1 MERYIQLPRIWL
13 FPVIILFILFSSTPC
28 IAKIAQKRTVLIG
41 SNENF
46 APFEFINKKGGADG
60 YTVNLMRAVAKR
72 QGLNIKIVLDTWS
85 NTYQAL
91 KDGQINA
98 VTGMLYSKKRDINFD
113 FSVPHLIIP
122 YALFKRKDTLIR
134 SLDDLK
140 NKEIITVS
148 DVYAHEW
155 LNEKKITNS
164 IIAVKTPTEALELL
178 AAGKHDCVVLPRLQ
192 GVILLDDLKIDTVET
207 FGPPVL
213 EKRFCFAVASGNS
226 ELLAELNEGLFSI
239 QQSGEYDEIYLK
251 WISVSH
257 NSNNYR
263 KLLIFALLSLS
274 AIIFALFAI
283 GIWNWLLKRTV
294 RIKTKELRRKEAKLK
309 AIVEGIP
316 IPTFV
321 VDENHIVTHWNMACE
336 LLTGKTSAKMVGTKN
351 HPRALFEKQPY
362 SIVDLLL
369 ENVLTKSTQNH
380 DSTIYRESPIVAGA
394 YETDIIYKNSEIN
407 NRWLCGSAAL
417 LRDETG
423 NVNGA
428 IEIWQ
433 DLTTIKEL
441 ESQLIQS
448 QKMEALGTLAGGIA
462 HDFNNI
468 LSVVIGNADL
478 ISRQLPKESLLNDK
492 IERILS
498 ATKRAKNLVMQI
510 LTYSR
515 QAEIKTKPVH
525 TESVH
530 VHSIVKETLELI
542 NISLP
547 QGITICEDLQSNAL
561 AIADASHIHQIVM
574 NLFTNALH
582 SMKDKEGVLSVSLNA
597 VQVDKD
603 KTNHAIGLIQGKFVK
618 LTVGDTGHGIPI
630 DIQYKIF
637 DPFFTT
643 KKRGEGTGMGLSVT
657 QGIVQQ
663 YNGIITFDS
672 ESGKGTTFHVYLPQY
687 VGRQA

>member
-1 MERYIQLPRIWL
+1 MERYIQLLRIRL
-13 FPVIILFILFSSTPC
+13 FPVIFLFILFSFTPG
-28 IAKIAQKRTVLIG
+28 IAQISQKKIVLIG
-41 SNENF
+41 SNKDF

-60 YTVNLMRAVAKR
+60 YTVDLMRAVAKI
-72 QGLNIKIVLDTWS
+72 QGLNIKIELDTWS
-85 NTYQAL
+85 NTYQDL
-91 KDGQINA
+91 KDGKINA

-113 FSVPHLIIP
+113 FSVPHLIIS
-122 YALFKRKDTLIR
+122 YAVFKRKETLIR

-140 NKEIITVS
+140 NKEIITVA

-155 LNEKKITNS
+155 LTEKKLTNL

-192 GVILLDDLKIDTVET
+192 GVNLLDDLKIDTVET

-213 EKRFCFAVASGNS
+213 EQRFCFAVASGNS

-239 QQSGEYDEIYLK
+239 QQSGEYDKIYLK
-251 WISVSH
+251 WISVSN
-257 NSNNYR
+257 NSNHYR
-263 KLLIFALLSLS
+263 KLLIYALISLS
-274 AIIFALFAI
+274 VIIFALLAI
-283 GIWNWLLKRTV
+283 GVWNWLLKRTV
-294 RIKTKELRRKEAKLK
+294 QIKTKELRRKEAKLK

-321 VDENHIVTHWNMACE
+321 VDENHIVTHWNRACE

-351 HPRALFEKQPY
+351 HPGALYDKQPY

-369 ENVLTKSTQNH
+369 ENVLTQSTQKH
-380 DSTIYRESPIVAGA
+380 DGTIYRESSIVAGA
-394 YETDIIYKNSEIN
+394 YETELICSNSEIN
-407 NRWLCGSAAL
+407 SRWLYGSAAL

-428 IEIWQ
+428 IETWQ
-433 DLTTIKEL
+433 DLTTSKEL
-441 ESQLIQS
+441 ERQLIQS

-478 ISRQLPKESLLNDK
+478 VSRHLSKESSLNSK

-498 ATKRAKNLVMQI
+498 AAKRAKNLVMQV

-515 QAEIKTKPVH
+515 QAEIKTEPVH
-525 TESVH
+525 VR
-530 VHSIVKETLELI
+530 SIVKETLELI

-547 QGITICEDLQSNAL
+547 QGITICEDIQSNAL
-561 AIADASHIHQIVM
+561 AIADVSHIHQIVM

-582 SMKDKEGVLSVSLNA
+582 SMKDTGGVLSVNLNA
-597 VQVDKD
+597 VQMDKD
-603 KTNHAIGLIQGKFVK
+603 KTIHAICLIPGKFIK

-630 DIQYKIF
+630 GIQDKIL

-643 KKRGEGTGMGLSVT
+643 KKRGEGTGMGLSVI

-672 ESGKGTTFHVYLPQY
+672 EPGKGTMFHVYLPQY
-687 VGRQA
+687 VDRQD